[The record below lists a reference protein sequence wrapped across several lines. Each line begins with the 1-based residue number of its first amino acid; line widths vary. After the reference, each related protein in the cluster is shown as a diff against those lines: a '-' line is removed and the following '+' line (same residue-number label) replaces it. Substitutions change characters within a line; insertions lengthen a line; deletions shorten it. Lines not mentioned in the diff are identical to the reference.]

1 MARASRCSDFILAAC
16 VAAAAVIVSPLGIE
30 LAIGRADLSLRVTAI
45 SLTFAG
51 FLAIFAAAVLAQ
63 RWLRRALLYLL
74 AGVFPLA
81 VLAALEAI
89 AVSVHLAD
97 VVAPL
102 EDTSLLANKTPWPTY
117 LLTDSSYY
125 HHTADGLILYH
136 PWQGP
141 GVAFNQL
148 GLRTAMPTPK
158 KPGEWR
164 IAVTGGSAA
173 WGWHVFDADT
183 IPVQLQGILR
193 ATGHPNVT
201 VYNFGIGGVSL
212 KHELALLK
220 KFRDVYGI
228 DQVLFYTGGNDV
240 FFSYTSAAN
249 KDYGAW
255 VGAVQSFELVKLA
268 ARLQAMWSTPTPQ
281 AMQRFDNEVLPR
293 ALKISTFN
301 KDIAAADE
309 YCRAAKL
316 RCDFALQ
323 PVMSER
329 KTHSGAEAAMEK
341 TLARVYPRLDVLA
354 KRMYA
359 DAMAVGPP
367 GHVFNLTHIFDNS
380 TTPYFL
386 DFVHLNEAGN
396 RIAAENVAPIASA
409 QLP

>member
-1 MARASRCSDFILAAC
+1 MARASRRSDYILAGC

-30 LAIGRADLSLRVTAI
+30 LATGRADLSLRVTAI

-51 FLAIFAAAVLAQ
+51 FLAVLAAAVLAQ
-63 RWLRRALLYLL
+63 RRLRRALLYLL

-81 VLAALEAI
+81 VLAALEAF
-89 AVSVHLAD
+89 AVYVHLAD

-117 LLTDSSYY
+117 LLTDASY
-125 HHTADGLILYH
+125 HRTADGMVLYY

-141 GVAFNQL
+141 GVAFNEL

-164 IAVTGGSAA
+164 IAVTGGSAT

-183 IPVQLQGILR
+183 IPVQLEGILR
-193 ATGHPNVT
+193 GAGHTDVT

-240 FFSYTSAAN
+240 FFSYTGAAN

-268 ARLQAMWSTPTPQ
+268 ARLQAMWSTSTPQ
-281 AMQRFDNEVLPR
+281 VMRHFDDKVLPL

-301 KDIAAADE
+301 KDIVAADE

-329 KTHSGAEAAMEK
+329 KTHSGAEAAIEK